1 MSNGPDFYKT
11 RMGLR
16 YYENTMPRIA
26 VALER
31 IAVAME
37 EANRLN
43 KKPIEMV
50 SLDGSSAKDGGVGD
64 PTR

>member
-1 MSNGPDFYKT
+1 MNNGPDFFKT

-37 EANRLN
+37 EANRLKGTPVEAAN
-43 KKPIEMV
+43 PN
-50 SLDGSSAKDGGVGD
+50 GSMTQEGG
-64 PTR
+64 R